1 MTDLSS
7 KWLVETEWLHER
19 LSSPGLVIIDASWT
33 MPGEPRTGGE
43 LYREAHIPG
52 ALFFDIDEIADT
64 SSSLPHMLPAP
75 EKFSSRMHKMGVGD
89 GMKIVVYDNRGLFS
103 APRVWWNFRVMGHDD
118 VVVLNGGLVK
128 WSAEGRPMEPGTPA
142 PRQERHFTTR
152 RNAELVRDIDDV
164 KAAIEF
170 RASRSSMRG
179 PRRASMASRGS
190 RARRPGSAICQ
201 ALATC
206 PSDRSSI
213 RTARLNP
220 PLSCAPF
227 SRGRALIPASPPS
240 RAAGRALRLACWR

>member
-7 KWLVETEWLHER
+7 KWLVETDWLHER

-52 ALFFDIDEIADT
+52 AIFFDIDEIADT

-128 WSAEGRPMEPGTPA
+128 WRAEGRPMEPGTPA

-170 RASRSSMRG
+170 SEPAD
-179 PRRASMASRGS
+179 PRCAAQGALRWPAGGAAPGAPARPY
-190 RARRPGSAICQ
+190 ARRSQ
-201 ALATC
+201 
-206 PSDRSSI
+206 
-213 RTARLNP
+213 
-220 PLSCAPF
+220 
-227 SRGRALIPASPPS
+227 
-240 RAAGRALRLACWR
+240 RALRIARQSGRHA